1 MSVQCPQQTSS
12 TIRSV
17 QDCSW
22 LLVIRSIAS
31 SLQGL
36 GWPLKCE
43 VVCPSCDAILHMS
56 PCRVDDKPKDIF
68 GIREGG
74 ADAAPQESGVGSSAT
89 EMDMS

>member
-1 MSVQCPQQTSS
+1 MSVQCSQRISS
-12 TIRSV
+12 TLRSV
-17 QDCSW
+17 QDFSW
-22 LLVIRSIAS
+22 LLVIRSITS

-36 GWPLKCE
+36 GCPSKCE
-43 VVCPSCDAILHMS
+43 VVCASCDDILHIS